1 MGTITNTPDSCASGL
16 AGKDPEAVENRREP
30 EAFSFLSWC
39 MSRFPYTKKRKE
51 KKKKEKKKKEK
62 KKEKKKGGGGGGERE
77 RELVLGF

>member
-51 KKKKEKKKKEK
+51 KRKKRKKKRGG
-62 KKEKKKGGGGGGERE
+62 GGGGGGERE